1 MTKPGLTNEQMAW
14 RAARELKDG
23 DCVNLGI
30 GLPTLV
36 ADYLD
41 PEAEILIHTE
51 NGLLGIG
58 PSAPDD
64 QKDPDLVNASKEAV
78 TVIPGASFFSQADAH
93 VMVRGGHL
101 DASIL
106 GAYQVSEKGDLANW
120 MLPGRPIGRVGGA
133 MDLAA
138 GARRVI
144 ALIRHVT
151 KEGESKI
158 VRECTYPLT
167 GKECVDLIITDLA
180 VIQVAADGLHLLETA
195 PGYSADEVQQ
205 VTAPRLIPAGDL
217 KEMNLPEKL
226 AAQA

>member
-1 MTKPGLTNEQMAW
+1 MTRPGLTSERMAW
-14 RAARELKDG
+14 RAARELRDG

-51 NGLLGIG
+51 NGLLGVG
-58 PSAPDD
+58 PRAPEEE
-64 QKDPDLVNASKEAV
+64 KDPDLVNASKEAV
-78 TVIPGASFFSQADAH
+78 TSIRGASFFSQADAH

-106 GAYQVSEKGDLANW
+106 GAFQVSEKGDLSNW
-120 MLPGRPIGRVGGA
+120 MLPGSPIGRVGGA

-144 ALIRHVT
+144 ALMTHVT
-151 KEGESKI
+151 KEGKPKI
-158 VRECTYPLT
+158 VRQCSYPLT
-167 GKECVDLIITDLA
+167 GKACVDLIITDLA
-180 VIQVAADGLHLLETA
+180 VVRVAEDGLHLLEVA
-195 PGYSADEVQQ
+195 PGWSAQEVQER
-205 VTAPRLIPAGDL
+205 TEPRLIVSRTLNEVAV
-217 KEMNLPEKL
+217 PEEPSVRK
-226 AAQA
+226 

>member
-30 GLPTLV
+30 GLPTRV

-51 NGLLGIG
+51 NGLLGVG
-58 PSAPDD
+58 ARAPEDR
-64 QKDPDLVNASKEAV
+64 KDPDLVNASKEAV
-78 TVIPGASFFSQADAH
+78 TFISGASFFSQADAH

-120 MLPGRPIGRVGGA
+120 MLPGNPIGRVGGA
-133 MDLAA
+133 MDLAV

-144 ALIRHVT
+144 ALMRHVT
-151 KEGESKI
+151 KEGEPKI
-158 VRECTYPLT
+158 VRTCTYPLT
-167 GKECVDLIITDLA
+167 AKGCVDLIITDLA
-180 VIQVAADGLHLLETA
+180 VVQVAPEGLRLLEVAPGLSAEEVQAVTEPPLTA
-195 PGYSADEVQQ
+195 PAE
-205 VTAPRLIPAGDL
+205 RKEIPVAEGF
-217 KEMNLPEKL
+217 P
-226 AAQA
+226 ARV